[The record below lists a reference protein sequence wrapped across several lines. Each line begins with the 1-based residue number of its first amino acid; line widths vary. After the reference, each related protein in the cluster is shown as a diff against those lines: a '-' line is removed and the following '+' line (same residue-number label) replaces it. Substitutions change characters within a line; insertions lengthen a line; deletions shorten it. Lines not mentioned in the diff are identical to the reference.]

1 MKIERELMRG
11 AGPVAVLKL
20 LNRRDMYGYELV
32 EAITQRTE
40 GALAM
45 GQSTLYPMLYNLEAQ
60 GFIEGYWQ
68 EATDADLTNAK
79 TGDRAAAKRDAQT
92 SSRSKPASRD
102 RKYYRLTDKGKK
114 RLADDSKQWEA
125 VIRAMK
131 ALGVATLALPRPSAT
146 EPCLRPLH

>member
-20 LNRRDMYGYELV
+20 LNRREMYGYELV
-32 EAITQRTE
+32 ETLAERTQ

-60 GFIEGYWQ
+60 GFIEGCWK
-68 EATDADLTNAK
+68 EAGAK
-79 TGDRAAAKRDAQT
+79 GDGGNGG
-92 SSRSKPASRD
+92 SRD
-102 RKYYRLTDKGKK
+102 RKYYRLTEKGKK
-114 RLADDSKQWEA
+114 RLADDSKQWET

-131 ALGVATLALPRPSAT
+131 ALGVASLAIPRLSLVSDSSAF
-146 EPCLRPLH
+146 RSGGNS

>member
-68 EATDADLTNAK
+68 EAADA
-79 TGDRAAAKRDAQT
+79 RPAAKPTGRD
-92 SSRSKPASRD
+92 KPASRD

-114 RLADDSKQWEA
+114 RLADDTKQWEA

-131 ALGVATLALPRPSAT
+131 ALGVATFSPCHQPLPQ
-146 EPCLRPLH
+146 LQ

>member
-68 EATDADLTNAK
+68 EAADARPTTK
-79 TGDRAAAKRDAQT
+79 PAAGRD
-92 SSRSKPASRD
+92 KPASRD

-114 RLADDSKQWEA
+114 RLADDTKQWEA

-131 ALGVATLALPRPSAT
+131 ALGVATLALPRSLAT
-146 EPCLRPLH
+146 

>member
-32 EAITQRTE
+32 EAITHRTE

-68 EATDADLTNAK
+68 EAGDARPANK
-79 TGDRAAAKRDAQT
+79 PAAGREK
-92 SSRSKPASRD
+92 SASRD

-131 ALGVATLALPRPSAT
+131 ALGVATFS
-146 EPCLRPLH
+146 PCHQPLF